1 MTTKLYLKICVTIG
15 FAMTMVG
22 LVIPYLIS
30 QKSDIT
36 VLIGFVLMFATPSLP
51 IKRLKALS
59 IN

>member
-30 QKSDIT
+30 QK
-36 VLIGFVLMFATPSLP
+36 ATSL
-51 IKRLKALS
+51 S
-59 IN
+59 